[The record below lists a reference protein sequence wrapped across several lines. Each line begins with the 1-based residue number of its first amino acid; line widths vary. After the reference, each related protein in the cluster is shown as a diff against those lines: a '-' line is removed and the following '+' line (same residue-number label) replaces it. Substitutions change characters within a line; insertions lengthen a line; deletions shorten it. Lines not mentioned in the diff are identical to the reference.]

1 MDMHKTLHELAQ
13 QQGLDPRQTYA
24 LWRLAGMYEPPA
36 ALYQRLRH
44 ALALVAALLL
54 GAGLIFWVAANWDAQ
69 TRTFKLH
76 LLQAAVAVPL
86 AAALL
91 LPAGRKALRVALVLL
106 GTLALGGL
114 LAYIGITYQTGA
126 DAWQLFATWAALA
139 LPMVLVL
146 RSDWL
151 WALWL
156 LIVAVAIG
164 SWSGQSLM
172 NHIANA
178 LDWRSGRSL
187 ITPWLWLLVFVLPLL
202 MAHLGQVRDMQGQ
215 AVRPVFSLRLAAF
228 LAIGAWAAHG
238 VFYVFNSWSDK
249 AFVAWLPPGFAYH
262 TAFVLFAGWV
272 GWRSRWRDLVVLA
285 LAVLALD
292 VLVMTLIGRWMVEY
306 VNIGTDGLLLFAL
319 IAAVVVGL
327 SGRWLYQQQKAA
339 RADAET
345 WNATGEKEGADHGN

>member
-1 MDMHKTLHELAQ
+1 MHQTLHQLAQ
-13 QQGLDPRQTYA
+13 EHQLLPAQTRQLWQIAGLHQPTKNTYQHLRVA
-24 LWRLAGMYEPPA
+24 LMLT
-36 ALYQRLRH
+36 
-44 ALALVAALLL
+44 AALLL
-54 GAGLIFWVAANWDAQ
+54 GAGLVFWVAANWAAQ

-76 LLQAAVAVPL
+76 LLQAAVAIPL

-91 LPAGRKALRVALVLL
+91 LPAGRCVLRIALALL

-139 LPMVLVL
+139 LPIVLVL
-146 RSDWL
+146 RSDWQ

-156 LIVAVAIG
+156 LIVATAIG
-164 SWSGQSLM
+164 SWSGQSLL
-172 NHIANA
+172 NHLGNV
-178 LDWRSGRSL
+178 LDWRSGRNL
-187 ITPWLWLLVFVLPLL
+187 LTPWLWLLVFVWPLL

-285 LAVLALD
+285 LAVLAVD
-292 VLVMTLIGRWMVEY
+292 VLGMTLIGRWMVEY

-327 SGRWLYQQQKAA
+327 SGRWLYQQQQKIRMEETGMDKAEK
-339 RADAET
+339 DAH
-345 WNATGEKEGADHGN
+345 HGN

>member
-1 MDMHKTLHELAQ
+1 MHQTLHQLAQ
-13 QQGLDPRQTYA
+13 EHQLLPAQTRQLWQIAGLHQPTKNTYQHLRVA
-24 LWRLAGMYEPPA
+24 LMLT
-36 ALYQRLRH
+36 
-44 ALALVAALLL
+44 AALLL
-54 GAGLIFWVAANWDAQ
+54 GAGLVFWVAANWAAQ

-76 LLQAAVAVPL
+76 LLQAAVAIPL

-91 LPAGRKALRVALVLL
+91 LPAGRSVLRIALALL

-139 LPMVLVL
+139 LPIVLVL
-146 RSDWL
+146 RSDWQ

-156 LIVAVAIG
+156 LIVATAIG
-164 SWSGQSLM
+164 SWSGQSLL
-172 NHIANA
+172 NHLGNV
-178 LDWRSGRSL
+178 LDWRSGRNL
-187 ITPWLWLLVFVLPLL
+187 LTPWLWLLVFVLPLL

-285 LAVLALD
+285 LAVLAVD
-292 VLVMTLIGRWMVEY
+292 VLGMTLIGRWMVEY

-327 SGRWLYQQQKAA
+327 SGRWLYQQQQKIRMEETGMDKAEK
-339 RADAET
+339 DAH
-345 WNATGEKEGADHGN
+345 HGN

>member
-1 MDMHKTLHELAQ
+1 MHQTLHQLAQ
-13 QQGLDPRQTYA
+13 EHQLLPAQTRQLWQIAGLHQPTKNTYQHLRVA
-24 LWRLAGMYEPPA
+24 LMLT
-36 ALYQRLRH
+36 
-44 ALALVAALLL
+44 AALLL
-54 GAGLIFWVAANWDAQ
+54 GAGLVFWVAANWAAQ

-76 LLQAAVAVPL
+76 LLQAAVAIPL

-91 LPAGRKALRVALVLL
+91 LPAGRCVLRIALALL

-139 LPMVLVL
+139 LPIVLVL
-146 RSDWL
+146 RSDWQ

-156 LIVAVAIG
+156 LIVATAIG
-164 SWSGQSLM
+164 SWSGQSLL
-172 NHIANA
+172 NHLGNV
-178 LDWRSGRSL
+178 LDWRSGRNL
-187 ITPWLWLLVFVLPLL
+187 LTPWLWLLVFVLPLL

-285 LAVLALD
+285 LAVLAVD
-292 VLVMTLIGRWMVEY
+292 VLGMTLIGRWMVEY

-327 SGRWLYQQQKAA
+327 SGRWLYQQQQKIRMEETGMDKAEK
-339 RADAET
+339 DAH
-345 WNATGEKEGADHGN
+345 HGN

>member
-1 MDMHKTLHELAQ
+1 MHQTLHQLAQ
-13 QQGLDPRQTYA
+13 EHQLLPAQTRQLWQIAGLHQPTKNTYQHLRVA
-24 LWRLAGMYEPPA
+24 LMLT
-36 ALYQRLRH
+36 
-44 ALALVAALLL
+44 AALLL
-54 GAGLIFWVAANWDAQ
+54 GAGLVFWVAANWAAQ

-76 LLQAAVAVPL
+76 LLQAAVAIPL

-91 LPAGRKALRVALVLL
+91 LPAGRSVLRIALALL

-139 LPMVLVL
+139 LPIVLVL

-156 LIVAVAIG
+156 LIVATAIG
-164 SWSGQSLM
+164 SWSGQSLL
-172 NHIANA
+172 NHLGNVF
-178 LDWRSGRSL
+178 DWRSGRNL
-187 ITPWLWLLVFVLPLL
+187 LTPWLWLLVFVWPLL

-285 LAVLALD
+285 LAVLAVD
-292 VLVMTLIGRWMVEY
+292 VLGMTLIGRWMVEY

-327 SGRWLYQQQKAA
+327 SGRWLYQQQQKIRMEETGMDKAEK
-339 RADAET
+339 DAH
-345 WNATGEKEGADHGN
+345 HGN

>member
-1 MDMHKTLHELAQ
+1 MHQTLHQLAQ
-13 QQGLDPRQTYA
+13 EHQL
-24 LWRLAGMYEPPA
+24 PPA
-36 ALYQRLRH
+36 QTRQLWQIAGLHQPTKNTYQHLRVALMLT
-44 ALALVAALLL
+44 AALLL
-54 GAGLIFWVAANWDAQ
+54 GAGLVFWVAANWAAQ

-76 LLQAAVAVPL
+76 LLQAAVAIPL

-91 LPAGRKALRVALVLL
+91 LPAGRCVLRIALALL

-139 LPMVLVL
+139 LPIVLVL

-156 LIVAVAIG
+156 LIVATAIG
-164 SWSGQSLM
+164 SWSGQSLL
-172 NHIANA
+172 NHLGNV
-178 LDWRSGRSL
+178 LDWRSGRNL
-187 ITPWLWLLVFVLPLL
+187 LTPWLWLLVFVLPLL

-285 LAVLALD
+285 LAVLAVD
-292 VLVMTLIGRWMVEY
+292 VLGMTLIGRWMVEY

-327 SGRWLYQQQKAA
+327 SGRWLYQQQQKIRMEETGMDKAEK
-339 RADAET
+339 DAH
-345 WNATGEKEGADHGN
+345 HGN